1 MTRHRLFFAT
11 LVLVTIA
18 GMLAMMVRALDVD
31 GLDAVDVVMLVLF
44 GITLPWLVVGFWNA
58 TIGFLIMSFS
68 ADPVGWSCR
77 RRVASRQTPRSP
89 LQPRFCCVSETS
101 LRAEYY
107 AILN

>member
-68 ADPVGWSCR
+68 ADPVGVVLPQACG
-77 RRVASRQTPRSP
+77 VAPDAPITG
-89 LQPRFCCVSETS
+89 LG
-101 LRAEYY
+101 
-107 AILN
+107 